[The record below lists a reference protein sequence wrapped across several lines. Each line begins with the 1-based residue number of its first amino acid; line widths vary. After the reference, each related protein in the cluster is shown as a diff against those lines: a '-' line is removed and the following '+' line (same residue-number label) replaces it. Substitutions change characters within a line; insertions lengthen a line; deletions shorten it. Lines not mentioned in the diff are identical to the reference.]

1 MPRINFNGQSFEVP
15 GQVSGADLK
24 RLLGLSQNEVPVR
37 VGNDGAYEP
46 MRERDEY
53 HIEDES
59 RFDRINRL
67 ENG

>member
-1 MPRINFNGQSFEVP
+1 MPRINFDGQNFEVP
-15 GQVSGADLK
+15 EQVSGADLK

-37 VGNDGAYEP
+37 VGNDGAYQP
-46 MRERDEY
+46 INERDEY